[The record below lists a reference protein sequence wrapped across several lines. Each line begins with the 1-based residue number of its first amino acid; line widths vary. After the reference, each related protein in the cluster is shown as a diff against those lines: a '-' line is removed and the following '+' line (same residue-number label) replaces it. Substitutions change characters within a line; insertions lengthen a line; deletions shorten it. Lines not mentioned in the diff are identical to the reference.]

1 MLFRSSNVVEIFSSF
16 TEHEGFSRRVENDEI
31 IENDYSLN
39 VTLYVFPE
47 EKIIEIDLDKE
58 WKELK
63 QLESEL
69 AEVDKKIEGYLAE
82 LREDN

>member
-1 MLFRSSNVVEIFSSF
+1 MD
-16 TEHEGFSRRVENDEI
+16 TDEI

-47 EKIIEIDLDKE
+47 EEIEEIDIDKE
-58 WKELK
+58 WKDLK
-63 QLESEL
+63 QLEREL
-69 AEVDKKIEGYLAE
+69 AEVDKKIEGYLDE